1 MNKKNLTSA
10 FVIASLAMFSFSA
23 CDSEIENDLQSS
35 NKHSEKLEIEIVQSR
50 IDTSNLNDDFKQD
63 LRNGFIEV
71 V

>member
-23 CDSEIENDLQSS
+23 CDSEVENDLQSS

-50 IDTSNLNDDFKQD
+50 ID
-63 LRNGFIEV
+63 
-71 V
+71 

>member
-23 CDSEIENDLQSS
+23 CDSEVENDLQSS

-50 IDTSNLNDDFKQD
+50 IDTCLYTVINTNTH
-63 LRNGFIEV
+63 GVTTAI
-71 V
+71 

>member
-1 MNKKNLTSA
+1 
-10 FVIASLAMFSFSA
+10 MFSFSA
-23 CDSEIENDLQSS
+23 CDSEVENDLQSS